1 MLVVLLGIIFFSQQG
16 QPAPVD
22 NAKAFSTVCAIYKL
36 VASGTNDSAFAD
48 QEETPVGPD
57 IDDLL
62 IVTLPTVNFT
72 QKNYSTYAEKD
83 WAQKKDELLKAD
95 PQTGETRFR
104 RTGTDEQRS
113 TVHATIAKIKGSR
126 DSAARRI
133 TDNKE
138 MINALLATAR
148 TKLNEAKTGTAN
160 GEVQKDTTFNTR
172 AKMFQSTASNKDQGA
187 NIAAVLTC
195 LCSSTGASDLCW
207 SGGTTSTYGQA
218 SSSPTTSNAET
229 AFNAIIQQCK
239 QPTAPTYVTPEN
251 IETAVASVGSAF
263 ANSAATNTANEK
275 YLGGESTA
283 NSCNGEDAAS
293 ACVDYTN
300 VIANHD
306 ISKIAWVSRL
316 LEAAKLIREAEAR
329 KKQLAP
335 DKTLLHSLIGQAWA
349 AYSGLAQT
357 ANQPMATPSKQ
368 PSGADCNAHQ
378 SSEKCKDPC
387 KWEENAADKS
397 KGTCKLKDGEG
408 QTNQAAATGGDKKE
422 DKCTGKLE
430 PECGKA
436 PECKWKNNSCKDS
449 SFLVNNTS
457 ALMDAAFMSW
467 VSF

>member
-1 MLVVLLGIIFFSQQG
+1 MLVVLLGIIFFSQHS

-36 VASGTNDSAFAD
+36 VTTGTNDSDFED
-48 QEETPVGPD
+48 QEETAIGTD

-62 IVTLPTVNFT
+62 IVTLPNVNFT

-83 WAQKKDELLKAD
+83 WEQKKSELLKAD
-95 PQTGETRFR
+95 PQTGKTRFR
-104 RTGTDEQRS
+104 RTGTDEQRES
-113 TVHATIAKIKGSR
+113 VHDAILKIKSYR
-126 DSAARRI
+126 DSAAARI
-133 TDNKE
+133 SQNKE

-148 TKLNEAKTGTAN
+148 TKLNEAKTGTTN

-172 AKMFQSTASNKDQGA
+172 AKMCQSTGSNKQQGT

-195 LCSSTGASDLCW
+195 LCSSTGASNLCW
-207 SGGTTSTYGQA
+207 TGGATQA
-218 SSSPTTSNAET
+218 YVRANSNPTTANAET
-229 AFNAIIQQCK
+229 AFNEIKAKCA
-239 QPTAPTYVTPEN
+239 QPSTPTYVTPEN

-263 ANSAATNTANEK
+263 SNSAATNTANDK
-275 YLGGESTA
+275 YLGGGSTA
-283 NSCNGEDAAS
+283 NSCNGQDAAS

-335 DKTLLHSLIGQAWA
+335 DKTLLHNLIGQAWA

-357 ANQPMATPSKQ
+357 ANQPMATPSQ
-368 PSGADCNAHQ
+368 QLSAADCNTHQ

-387 KWEENAADKS
+387 KWEENATDKS

-408 QTNQAAATGGDKKE
+408 QTNQAAATGRDKKE

-436 PECKWKNNSCKDS
+436 PECKWENNSCKDS
-449 SFLVNNTS
+449 IFIVNKKS
-457 ALMDAAFMSW
+457 ALMDDAFISW